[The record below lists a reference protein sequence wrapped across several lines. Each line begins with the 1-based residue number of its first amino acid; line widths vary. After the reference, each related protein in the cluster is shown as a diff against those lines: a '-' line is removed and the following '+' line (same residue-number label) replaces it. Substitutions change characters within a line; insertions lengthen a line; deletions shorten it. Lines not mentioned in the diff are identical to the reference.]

1 MGKKTR
7 ILSPCLILV
16 IFALSA
22 GLVIG
27 NYLSEARY
35 KGEIERLNRHIEE
48 LKERINTLQ
57 VWLDGNITTY
67 QDYISEL
74 ERNLRIEILG
84 VYFSPKGGC
93 ENAIIEWISRANKSI
108 HILIY
113 SFTLDSISDAI
124 IDAYERGVD
133 VKIVFEQEQITQYSE
148 YWKLKEVGVPVRNDT
163 NPYSMHNKVMIV
175 DEEIVITGSYNWSSS
190 AENRNNENMIVIRSR
205 EIAEIYEGEFEKIWE
220 ESV

>member
-1 MGKKTR
+1 LGKKTR
-7 ILSPCLILV
+7 ISSYLVLVVLTLS
-16 IFALSA
+16 S
-22 GLVIG
+22 GLFVG
-27 NYLSEARY
+27 NYLGEIRY
-35 KGEIERLNRHIEE
+35 KGEVERLNRHIKE
-48 LKERINTLQ
+48 LSERIDTLQ
-57 VWLDGNITTY
+57 VWLEGNITAY

-74 ERNLRIEILG
+74 ERKLRIEILG
-84 VYFSPKGGC
+84 VYFSPRGGC
-93 ENAIIEWISRANKSI
+93 ENAIIEWISRANRSI

-133 VKIVFEQEQITQYSE
+133 VKIVLEQEQITQYSE
-148 YWKLKEVGVPVRNDT
+148 YWKLKETGVPVRNDT

-175 DEEIVITGSYNWSSS
+175 DKEIVITGSYNWSSS

-205 EIAEIYEGEFEKIWE
+205 EIAEMYEREFERIWE